1 MRLFTTLLF
10 VLATTLLWGCDQQRI
25 EKLEVGVSTEAD
37 VRKQFGDPVGVVE
50 KADGAKVFSY
60 PRQPEGWTNVEIRIG
75 ADGKMSSL
83 RQQLTA
89 ENFALVQ
96 PGLSQD
102 EVRGLLGRHAKTQN
116 YPGKPDEEVWE
127 WFFMA
132 GQDKKIFS
140 VIFSRQGQVLRTE
153 IRDDERQTMPGGK

>member
-1 MRLFTTLLF
+1 MATVLL
-10 VLATTLLWGCDQQRI
+10 LACDQQRI

-37 VRKQFGDPVGVVE
+37 VRKQFGDPVLVVE

-60 PRQPEGWTNVEIRIG
+60 PRQPEGWTNYEIRIG

-83 RQQLTA
+83 RQQLTP

-96 PGLSQD
+96 PGLGQD

-116 YPGKPDEEVWE
+116 YPLKPDEEVWE
-127 WFFMA
+127 WFYMA
-132 GQDKKIFS
+132 GQDKKVFS
-140 VIFSRQGQVLRTE
+140 VIFNRAGQVLRTE
-153 IRDDERQTMPGGK
+153 DRLDERQTMPGGK